1 MTGTD
6 EQPNKGRRNMSKKYF
21 HIRIDEDLHSE
32 FKGKAGREKTNM
44 AEVLERLIKQYLES
58 KDETK
63 NL

>member
-1 MTGTD
+1 
-6 EQPNKGRRNMSKKYF
+6 MSKKYF